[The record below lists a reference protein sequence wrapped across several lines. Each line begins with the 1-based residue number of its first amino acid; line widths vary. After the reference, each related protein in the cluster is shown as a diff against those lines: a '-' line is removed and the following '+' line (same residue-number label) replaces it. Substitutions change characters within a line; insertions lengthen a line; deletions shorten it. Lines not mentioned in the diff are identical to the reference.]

1 VEAATHD
8 TQRQLA
14 WEARHRGRAA
24 IAAFLGSLGLIAFY
38 ITQQIL
44 NRNAPTSSGLEA
56 LTRVDEPGSVGSQPS
71 LQTPFFEYVDA
82 HSALLLAIGIG
93 GLIGYLGIAWSVGFL
108 GVVTR
113 AREPMLRR
121 WALYLP
127 IIGGVLVG
135 IGILASQVGSL
146 LLVNSFLDG
155 PRTVQAAREA
165 DNSVVPVAKL
175 LYSIGTL
182 TLAVGMVLVALNALR
197 AGVLTRMFG
206 YLGIIAGGLQLLVAL
221 PIVQIFWLAGLGVL
235 FAGRWPGGELP
246 AWRSGRAEPWPSGR
260 TAAPPRKQQ
269 RRPATAPA
277 APRDP
282 GGGGAQRRKRKKR
295 H

>member
-1 VEAATHD
+1 VAAATSD
-8 TQRQLA
+8 PQKQLA

-24 IAAFLGSLGLIAFY
+24 IAAFLGALGLIVFY
-38 ITQQIL
+38 VTQQIL

-56 LTRVDEPGSVGSQPS
+56 LTRLDEPGSVGSQPS
-71 LQTPFFEYVDA
+71 LQTPFFEYVDS
-82 HSALLLAIGIG
+82 HTALLLAIGLG
-93 GLIGYLGIAWSVGFL
+93 GFIGYLGTAWAVGFL

-113 AREPMLRR
+113 AREPLLRR

-135 IGILASQVGSL
+135 IGVLASQVGSL
-146 LLVNSFLDG
+146 ILVNEFLDG
-155 PRTVQAAREA
+155 PRTVQAARDA
-165 DNSVVPVAKL
+165 DNSVLPVAKL

-182 TLAVGMVLVALNALR
+182 VLAVGMVLVALNALR
-197 AGVLTRMFG
+197 SGVLTRMFG

-235 FAGRWPGGELP
+235 FVGRWPGGELP
-246 AWRSGRAEPWPSGR
+246 AWRSGKAEPWPGGR
-260 TAAPPRKQQ
+260 TTTPPPKQQ